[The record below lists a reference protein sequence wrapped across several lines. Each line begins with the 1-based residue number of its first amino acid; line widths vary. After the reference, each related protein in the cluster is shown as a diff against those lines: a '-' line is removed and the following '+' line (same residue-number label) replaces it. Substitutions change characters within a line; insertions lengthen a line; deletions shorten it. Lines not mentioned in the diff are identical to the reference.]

1 MAGKV
6 RARIVHGSRLLASE
20 GKPLFFWTFTCRGRD
35 LNLESADDNYYEWT
49 NKALTNLRQKAKRQG
64 QPWVYVQVTER
75 QQRGAAHSHFVHTFA
90 PDDSQVLQDSKGRFS
105 LESEG
110 FINAVVAAGLGP
122 QCQITVIETP
132 EAVAH
137 YISGYLEK
145 HANSDLF
152 PRSWRRVRWSKEW
165 PDLPPFESEYSAVLR
180 DRQAW
185 SKIDALGHTFL
196 AENDTMYQYA
206 RKRMVHVMPALVDLS
221 TKTHYAGGNV
231 HANASK

>member
-6 RARIVHGSRLLASE
+6 RARIVHGAAILAAS
-20 GKPLFFWTFTCRGRD
+20 GIPLFFWTFTCRGRD
-35 LNLESADDNYYEWT
+35 LDMESADDNYYVWT

-75 QQRGAAHSHFVHTFA
+75 QQRGAAHSHFVQTYA
-90 PDDSQVLQDSKGRFS
+90 PSDAEVFQDNKGRFS
-105 LESEG
+105 LISED

-145 HANSDLF
+145 HANSDVF
-152 PRSWRRVRWSKEW
+152 PKSWRRVRWSKDW
-165 PDLPPFESEYSAVLR
+165 PDLPPVEAQYSAVLR
-180 DRQAW
+180 DRAAW
-185 SKIDALGHTFL
+185 SKADTIGHTFI
-196 AENDTMYQYA
+196 AESEIMYQYA
-206 RKRMVHVMPALVDLS
+206 KRRMVHVARS
-221 TKTHYAGGNV
+221 
-231 HANASK
+231 S

>member
-6 RARIVHGSRLLASE
+6 RARIVYGAAILATS
-20 GKPLFFWTFTCRGRD
+20 GLPLFFWTFTCRGRD
-35 LNLESADDNYYEWT
+35 LDLESADDDYYAWT

-64 QPWVYVQVTER
+64 QRWVYVQVTER
-75 QQRGAAHSHFVHTFA
+75 QQRGAAHSHFVNTYA
-90 PDDSQVLQDSKGRFS
+90 PDDAEVFQDSKGRFT

-145 HANSDLF
+145 HANSDVF
-152 PRSWRRVRWSKEW
+152 PRSWRRVRWSKDW
-165 PDLPPFESEYSAVLR
+165 PDLPPVEAEYSTVLR

-185 SKIDALGHTFL
+185 SKIDTLGHTFL
-196 AENDTMYQYA
+196 AENEAIYEYA
-206 RKRMVHVMPALVDLS
+206 RHRMLHVL
-221 TKTHYAGGNV
+221 
-231 HANASK
+231 